1 MLLGPEPIGIVPG
14 LDGFPHPQWAARR
27 PDCTPPDWTHLMLR
41 YALAAALGLAVVVAA
56 GSTTTA
62 QDKKGKVET
71 KTTALEG
78 KLVCTK
84 CTLDET
90 KTCEHAVKVK
100 DGDKEITYYLVKSTE
115 KDFKA
120 YHGKVCPAGSDL
132 AVKVTGVV
140 SEKDG
145 KKYVNAAKV
154 EPTK

>member
-1 MLLGPEPIGIVPG
+1 
-14 LDGFPHPQWAARR
+14 
-27 PDCTPPDWTHLMLR
+27 MLR
-41 YALAAALGLAVVVAA
+41 YVFAAALGLAVVVAA
-56 GSTTTA
+56 GTSTNA
-62 QDKKGKVET
+62 QDKKGKVEA
-71 KTTALEG
+71 KTTTIEG

-84 CTLDET
+84 CTLNET
-90 KTCEHAVKVK
+90 TACEHALKAK
-100 DGDKEITYYLVKSTE
+100 ADGKEVTYYLVKATE

-145 KKYVNAAKV
+145 KKLINAAKV